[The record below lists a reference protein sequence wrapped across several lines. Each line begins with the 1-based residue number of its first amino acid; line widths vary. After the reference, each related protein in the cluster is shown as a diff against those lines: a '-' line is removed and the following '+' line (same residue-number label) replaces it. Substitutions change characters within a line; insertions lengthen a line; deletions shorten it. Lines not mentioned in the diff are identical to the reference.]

1 MVIVACNCHG
11 HSDHCYFDKEVAER
25 KESLDIHGNYDGG
38 GVCINCQHNTD
49 DNNCE
54 KCKYGYFRPE
64 GIPVN
69 SLWACQREYCISN
82 RRSIQEIP
90 LKVWLF

>member
-49 DNNCE
+49 GNNCE

-90 LKVWLF
+90 LKV